1 MPSGSRMGYSL
12 QGEKPLSQQSVERS
26 SNAYDQHLLSKIG
39 KPGSPPRAPS
49 LSAPASN
56 AGLPFH
62 AKTRTLSTLSIG
74 DGALSPRDVPSRW
87 GSGPPSAAI
96 SPGTKMGAWA
106 DYVSYPSPS
115 ADSAVH
121 SPMDVDGFAHARDRY
136 GSGASARR
144 GTEERSRAAAAAAAK
159 ASYDHAMFPE
169 PEADFAM
176 DDAGPARQHSLP
188 GRMLSFADGLSPV
201 SRHGMKR
208 RASSPPRGA
217 AADPMYAFADVVEN
231 RDRRQL
237 GLRSNSCT
245 SPSTSRYPVSHG
257 SISSISSLRTESYG
271 SSTGFSVAASSI
283 TSFGGRS
290 PGAMSPTSEL
300 ETCYE
305 KPYLTPAPHRAQ
317 YSDLVDIKGSVSRK
331 GSTQNGISLSKPTAP
346 RIGRLYICECCPK
359 KPKKLESLEE
369 LRAHELEKQYT
380 CQFCNKRF
388 KNKNE
393 AERHQNSLH
402 LRRHSWS
409 CAALSNPESAFHPSA
424 SPAYQTPNGASHDTC
439 GYCGAEFANFPAP
452 EWERRMDHLINSHK
466 FGECNQAKKFYR
478 ADHFRQHLKHS
489 HNGAS
494 GKWTNTLES
503 ACMKEEAPHEGLP
516 SIGEQPGDHAES
528 EGSSS
533 TNAAVVAAHHP
544 LDEVMTGA

>member
-1 MPSGSRMGYSL
+1 
-12 QGEKPLSQQSVERS
+12 
-26 SNAYDQHLLSKIG
+26 
-39 KPGSPPRAPS
+39 
-49 LSAPASN
+49 
-56 AGLPFH
+56 
-62 AKTRTLSTLSIG
+62 
-74 DGALSPRDVPSRW
+74 
-87 GSGPPSAAI
+87 
-96 SPGTKMGAWA
+96 
-106 DYVSYPSPS
+106 
-115 ADSAVH
+115 
-121 SPMDVDGFAHARDRY
+121 
-136 GSGASARR
+136 
-144 GTEERSRAAAAAAAK
+144 
-159 ASYDHAMFPE
+159 
-169 PEADFAM
+169 M

-544 LDEVMTGA
+544 LDEAHLSDRNFCSPIIDGEELAAKKKKEELDREIEAVKREYEEKMKRRREKGKGKEKEKDEEDGKKQQKEDGVEDEEDEKKKKAEKEKDDKIQAIKAREGDGTPEDETPRIYELHRNFYNMRLERLRNMELAKRNRERMKDAAFFPSAPKGDP